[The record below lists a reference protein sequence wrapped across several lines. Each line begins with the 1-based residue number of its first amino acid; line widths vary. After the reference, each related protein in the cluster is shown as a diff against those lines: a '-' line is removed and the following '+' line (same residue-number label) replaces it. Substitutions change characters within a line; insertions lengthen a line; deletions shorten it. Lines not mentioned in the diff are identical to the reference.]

1 MHRPRE
7 KIPTGEAFGKTRH
20 RLLASSWKASPFGP
34 VFAVQTAFGP
44 AGINIA
50 FLNLAKQQYRCY
62 NK

>member
-1 MHRPRE
+1 M
-7 KIPTGEAFGKTRH
+7 
-20 RLLASSWKASPFGP
+20 ASSWKASPFGP